1 MAGVPGPSHRSRSE
15 ARETEILHGGGRAY
29 SDADETQVLRGAPEA
44 SAADTD
50 RTAVLPS
57 VGSADTRIP
66 GDGSDA
72 RRPDST
78 RADGWSAF
86 DRPSARRT
94 DAFPAAGETRPA
106 PAVRD
111 PWADQ
116 PEESERPARSARSE
130 GPGATHDPHEVTV
143 QLDGVGLHLDNML
156 RAAKDAPRGSES
168 SDGPV
173 FVDESG
179 RRSRRFRRIG
189 MAVGLACAVYAVVI
203 VATLLSGNSDAPW
216 LPVEN
221 PKEKRRPGRHP
232 AAARGVGTAALRHR
246 QRLARYF
253 ADGEHGRDRVPGRRR
268 QRVRRLGHRR
278 EPGHLGRPEAVGHE
292 EHHQAGHRFHPGPG
306 SAHAAHHQ
314 RPRPEPD
321 GRRRPHRG
329 ADRSRDHRRTR
340 NRDGRERPERSLS
353 SSGGARH
360 QRLRAR
366 RPVPGVHLLM
376 ASRTRRHGP
385 ATGAPDGS
393 RRRRVPMRLLL
404 PSLVL
409 VALMAMLM
417 LRGYVHSEILAD
429 HRVQPATANDKV
441 PSQILKGGPVIDT
454 RSGRTTTLRV
464 PDNSVVLTF
473 DDGPDPE
480 WTPKVL
486 DALKRNN
493 AHAVFFITGTMAS
506 RYPDLVQRMVD
517 EGHEIGLHTFNHPD
531 LSYQSK
537 KRIDWELSQNQL
549 ALAGSVGIRSSLF
562 RPPYSSKSVN
572 MDNNSW
578 PVTEY
583 IGGRGYIT
591 VVNDTDSEDWRKPG
605 VEEIVRNS
613 MPKSGKGAIVLMH
626 DSGGDR
632 HQTVQ
637 ALDKFI
643 PQLQARG
650 YEFQNLTEALD
661 APSAHTQVTGLELWK
676 GKAWIFLVHASD
688 NITAVL
694 VVGLAIIGSLVL
706 ARFGLMLLLSA
717 MHARRT
723 RRRDFVWGPNAPVT
737 EPASVLVPAYN
748 EAKCIENTVQSLMR
762 SEHPIEVI
770 VIDDGSSDG
779 TARIVEAMG
788 LPNVRVIRQLN
799 GGKPSALNR
808 GLANARYDLIV
819 MMDGDTVFEPATVR
833 ELVQPFA
840 DPRVGAVA
848 GNAKV
853 GNKDTLIGA
862 WQHIE
867 YVMGFNLD
875 RRMYDVLQCMPT
887 IPGAVGAFRRSALER
902 VGGMSDDTLAEDTDI
917 TMAIHRDGWR
927 VVYEEKAR
935 AWTEAPESVQQLW
948 SQRYRWSYGT
958 MQAIWKHR
966 KALVEKG
973 PSGRFGR
980 VGLPLV
986 SLFMVLA
993 PLLAPLID
1001 VFLIYGLI
1009 FGPTEKTILAWF
1021 GVLAVQAACAAYAF
1035 ILDRERLTPLI
1046 SLPLQQI
1053 LYRQLMYVVLLQSW
1067 ITALTGGRLRWQK
1080 LRRKGGVSAP
1090 PTVPT
1095 QRRQIM
1101 DERPVR

>member
-1 MAGVPGPSHRSRSE
+1 
-15 ARETEILHGGGRAY
+15 
-29 SDADETQVLRGAPEA
+29 
-44 SAADTD
+44 
-50 RTAVLPS
+50 
-57 VGSADTRIP
+57 
-66 GDGSDA
+66 
-72 RRPDST
+72 
-78 RADGWSAF
+78 
-86 DRPSARRT
+86 
-94 DAFPAAGETRPA
+94 
-106 PAVRD
+106 
-111 PWADQ
+111 
-116 PEESERPARSARSE
+116 
-130 GPGATHDPHEVTV
+130 
-143 QLDGVGLHLDNML
+143 
-156 RAAKDAPRGSES
+156 
-168 SDGPV
+168 
-173 FVDESG
+173 
-179 RRSRRFRRIG
+179 
-189 MAVGLACAVYAVVI
+189 
-203 VATLLSGNSDAPW
+203 
-216 LPVEN
+216 
-221 PKEKRRPGRHP
+221 
-232 AAARGVGTAALRHR
+232 
-246 QRLARYF
+246 
-253 ADGEHGRDRVPGRRR
+253 
-268 QRVRRLGHRR
+268 
-278 EPGHLGRPEAVGHE
+278 
-292 EHHQAGHRFHPGPG
+292 
-306 SAHAAHHQ
+306 
-314 RPRPEPD
+314 
-321 GRRRPHRG
+321 
-329 ADRSRDHRRTR
+329 
-340 NRDGRERPERSLS
+340 
-353 SSGGARH
+353 
-360 QRLRAR
+360 
-366 RPVPGVHLLM
+366 M

-429 HRVQPATANDKV
+429 YRVRPAAANEKV
-441 PSQILKGGPVIDT
+441 PQQILKGGPVIDT

-583 IGGRGYIT
+583 IGSRGYIT

-637 ALDKFI
+637 ALDKYI

-688 NITAVL
+688 NITSVL

-762 SEHPIEVI
+762 SEHPIEII

-1035 ILDRERLTPLI
+1035 ILDREPLTPLI